1 MVWRHLAAYLS
12 WLKLV
17 IFTLWAFD
25 VWEITSFLPVSIED
39 FEMHFMAKHFQNV
52 YTEFD
57 NEPLCVDNE
66 NLKFHHQLIMSQHIF
81 IWN

>member
-1 MVWRHLAAYLS
+1 M
-12 WLKLV
+12 
-17 IFTLWAFD
+17 
-25 VWEITSFLPVSIED
+25 WEIISFLPVSIEN

-66 NLKFHHQLIMSQHIF
+66 NLKFHHQVLGPFVWVIF
-81 IWN
+81 IVHLFCFSISIQ